1 MNPPQVTILGS
12 NSAVAVQ
19 DRFPSG
25 QVFSTENSH
34 VLIDCGEGTQFRMSQ
49 YGIKKSK
56 IKAIFITHLHGDH
69 VFGLPG
75 LITSYQLAGRREK
88 LTIFGPQPIKKYLDL
103 NLGGIGHFIS
113 FPLKIIEIDEAL
125 EKDKLHPIF
134 EDKSIKVEA
143 FHLYHRI
150 TCFGYKISEK
160 PKRPNISKEFIAKHS
175 PSVEQINAILQ
186 GEDFVSDSGGKLMN
200 QDITIPRPL
209 PQSYAYCSDTIFH
222 EPLSEVLKGT
232 TCIYH
237 ESTYLEYLKEQAA
250 ERFHSTAYQAGII
263 AEGASAQKLIL
274 GHYSSRYLE
283 LQPFADEAAKSFSGE
298 IVLAKEG
305 LCLEIK

>member
-1 MNPPQVTILGS
+1 MSNPNVFILGS
-12 NSAVAVQ
+12 NSAIAVQ

-25 QVFSTENSH
+25 QVFSSQNSH
-34 VLIDCGEGTQFRMSQ
+34 ILIDCGEGTQFRMSQ
-49 YGIKKSK
+49 YKIKKSK

-75 LITSYQLAGRREK
+75 LITSYQLAGRRAK
-88 LTIFGPQPIKKYLDL
+88 LTIFGPKPIKEYLDL

-113 FPLKIIEIDEAL
+113 FPLEIIELDEDL
-125 EKDKLHPIF
+125 EKDKLHSIF
-134 EDKSIKVEA
+134 EDGKITVET

-150 TCFGYKISEK
+150 SCFGYKISEK
-160 PKRPNISKEFIAKHS
+160 SKRPKISKDFIAEHS
-175 PSVEQINAILQ
+175 PSIEQINSVLQ
-186 GEDFVSDSGGKLMN
+186 GEDFITATGARLNNK
-200 QDITIPRPL
+200 DITVPRSL
-209 PQSYAYCSDTIFH
+209 PKSYAYCSDTIFH
-222 EPLSEVLKGT
+222 KPLADVLKNT

-237 ESTYLEYLKEQAA
+237 ESTYLEQYKEQAA

-274 GHYSSRYLE
+274 GHYSSRYKE
-283 LQPFADEAAKSFSGE
+283 LQPFADEASKSFSGE

-305 LCLEIK
+305 LSIDI